1 MSMAINFTN
10 NDEILHDKL
19 ADPLSLTCS
28 KSEFTADLG
37 IEISHS
43 VLAKSFFLQ
52 KGEILLSS

>member
-1 MSMAINFTN
+1 MAINFTN

-43 VLAKSFFLQ
+43 VLTKSFFFAERRNL
-52 KGEILLSS
+52 II

>member
-43 VLAKSFFLQ
+43 VLTKSFFFAERRNL
-52 KGEILLSS
+52 II